1 MFTHLCLHPSLLP
14 SIQMAV
20 ATMKSSVIE
29 FQMAPLIKSL
39 AKKYLFQR
47 EKQRER
53 EIIRGRKTG
62 KREKKKGERSREKPM
77 WRRGGG

>member
-1 MFTHLCLHPSLLP
+1 
-14 SIQMAV
+14 MAV
-20 ATMKSSVIE
+20 TTMKSSVIE

-62 KREKKKGERSREKPM
+62 KREQKRRAEQRKANVEERGWIKRLFCVESETHFLV
-77 WRRGGG
+77 RG